1 MSEDHTGRT
10 GEASVDDA
18 VLERAAGQFGV
29 DAAAVADALVVLH
42 ADLIGRHS
50 EFEDH
55 DYVTVDDTRAY
66 RVPAAV
72 WDDLRSGFDLEDDVA
87 DAVAFAHTEQA
98 RLAFDD
104 AIGADER
111 FADDERGVVIGVD
124 TAEEF

>member
-1 MSEDHTGRT
+1 MSEDHSGRT

-18 VLERAAGQFGV
+18 VLERAADRHGV
-29 DAAAVADALVVLH
+29 DPDAAADALVLLH
-42 ADLIGRHS
+42 ADLVGRHS
-50 EFEDH
+50 EFERH

-72 WDDLRSGFDLEDDVA
+72 WDDLLSGFDVEDDVA
-87 DAVAFAHTEQA
+87 EAVEYAHTEQA
-98 RLAFDD
+98 RLAFED
-104 AIGADER
+104 AIGVDER